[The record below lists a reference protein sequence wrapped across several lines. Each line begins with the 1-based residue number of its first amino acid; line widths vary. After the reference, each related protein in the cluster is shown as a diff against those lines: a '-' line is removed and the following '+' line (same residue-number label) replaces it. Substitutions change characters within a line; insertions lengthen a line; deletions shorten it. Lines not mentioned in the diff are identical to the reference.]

1 MDLYEA
7 YPNDVYSNDAVQN
20 KPTESRRQATTTTSK
35 NTLKDFRSAS
45 PETEQNKEETT
56 KGSAQESKPYVSK
69 NQSIIHSYSDTKPD
83 ALKYFMYAL
92 IISLGLAIHTL
103 FDSIIQRYSY
113 DTMMTR
119 HQVFLMRIFYILG
132 LFIVIWSLKV
142 LYIT

>member
-7 YPNDVYSNDAVQN
+7 YPNDVYSNDAFQN
-20 KPTESRRQATTTTSK
+20 KPTESRSQATTTTSK
-35 NTLKDFRSAS
+35 NKIQ
-45 PETEQNKEETT
+45 EQNKEETT